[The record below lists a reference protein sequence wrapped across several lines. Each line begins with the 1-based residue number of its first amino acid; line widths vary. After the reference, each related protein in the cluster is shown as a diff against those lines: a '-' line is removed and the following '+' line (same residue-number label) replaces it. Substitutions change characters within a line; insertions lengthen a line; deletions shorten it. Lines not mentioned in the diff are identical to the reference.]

1 MTDEKT
7 VPAVFGALATILKE
21 LSVEKKGDLPST
33 MGGKKYAT
41 ATDVSAEVK
50 KQFVEHNL
58 VILPNETVVGH
69 ETVVHKDRLNI
80 MVVITGEYTIIST
93 VDGSS
98 VKISGTGDGLAL
110 STAVASNIAS
120 TFAIKNALLRTFLIT
135 EQSVE
140 DQGRTTSE
148 PETPPA
154 LKKASGAAK
163 APAKKSAPAGE
174 TPARKTIR
182 EDYVDAGKVDREIVN
197 KLMKT
202 AKEEEGLS
210 GDAVFEFILKKLEAG
225 EVA

>member
-7 VPAVFGALATILKE
+7 VPAVFGALAVILKD
-21 LSVEKKGDLPST
+21 LSVDKKGTLPGT
-33 MGGKKYAT
+33 MGGKPYIT
-41 ATDVSAEVK
+41 ATDASAEVK
-50 KQFVEHNL
+50 KRFVENNL
-58 VILPNETVVGH
+58 IFLPEEEVISN
-69 ETVVHKDRLNI
+69 ETVVHKERLNI
-80 MVVITGEYTIIST
+80 LVLIKGTYTIVST

-98 VKISGTGDGLAL
+98 VKVSGTGDGLAL

-120 TFAIKNALLRTFLIT
+120 TNAMKNALLRTFLIT

-140 DQGRTTSE
+140 DQGKSSSE
-148 PETPPA
+148 PETAPA
-154 LKKASGAAK
+154 LKKASGATK

-197 KLMKT
+197 NLMKT
-202 AKEEEGLS
+202 AKEEGLS